1 MKTFR
6 LQKVELIKTDLSG
19 TGYAALL
26 GTGNTWGDVLR
37 VKALNFLVTEGRSL
51 QKDLSK

>member
-1 MKTFR
+1 MKIFR

-37 VKALNFLVTEGRSL
+37 VLPIDRFRLINYIN
-51 QKDLSK
+51 